1 KRKYGSVLRNK
12 TFATQKVELISKLI
26 AYNLDRKQLI
36 FNYFFKGCTR
46 ALLRKKKKLVKIFF
60 C

>member
-1 KRKYGSVLRNK
+1 LRNK

-46 ALLRKKKKLVKIFF
+46 ALL
-60 C
+60 